1 MSSKT
6 TIYDIAK
13 ALNITAATVS
23 RALNNNPKIS
33 TATRG
38 LVLETAAKMNYKQ
51 NKLALAL
58 KSGKSHN
65 VGIIVPRIN
74 TNFFST
80 IIRGIEEELQ
90 PQGYQVIICQSHE
103 DDERQME
110 TINTLLNAQV
120 DGILMSI
127 SHISEQNSSYIE
139 RILKKNVPLIF
150 FDRKKDMAGV
160 SSVTIND
167 FKGAYLATQ
176 HLIEQGN
183 KKIAFLSGDRSL
195 EIYEDRY
202 NGYKQALLDNDIEIN
217 EEYIIDIRSNVIE
230 GHYAIEKLLQLEN
243 PPTALFSTSDFAA
256 LGAIQKLKEHG
267 IKIPEEF
274 CVFGFGNEP
283 FTKFMELSIST
294 VDQSPLEMGKMA
306 AKVLLEQI
314 TNSGNLKIEKKV
326 VLMPELHIRQS
337 STKKTN

>member
-306 AKVLLEQI
+306 AKVFLEQI